1 MPPTAPLDLFRALHP
16 RHAPERRTATLRVPA
31 SLPGMGVLLGF
42 EVGELADP
50 ARVAEWHF
58 EAPLPRLAFEHVSP
72 DADAGRRISRL
83 WVVGGSYHVDA
94 RGRFHGG
101 GGKGRMRVSRAVA
114 GADAE
119 TAARYRATHGGKAPR
134 ELVEASV
141 APLGPVVPC
150 GWCRAVI
157 YKTDKAENAP
167 VDPASYRHPFAEH
180 ARPLLCV
187 DSAGTQLLLLSDRD
201 LGPVG
206 YEDAR
211 GARTFEARRFG
222 RYTVTPHGVEDLG

>member
-1 MPPTAPLDLFRALHP
+1 MPTPSAPALFHALHP
-16 RHAPERRTATLRVPA
+16 RHTPERRTATLRVPRA
-31 SLPGMGVLLGF
+31 LPGMGALLGF

-58 EAPLPRLAFEHVSP
+58 DAPMPRLAFEHVSP
-72 DADAGRRISRL
+72 DASAGRRISRL

-101 GGKGRMRVSRAVA
+101 GRRGRMRVARA
-114 GADAE
+114 GAKVHAE

-141 APLGPVVPC
+141 APAGAVIPL

-187 DSAGTQLLLLSDRD
+187 DSAGTQILLLSDRD
-201 LGPVG
+201 IGPVS
-206 YEDAR
+206 YQDAR
-211 GARTFEARRFG
+211 GQHAFEARQFG
-222 RYTVTPHGVEDLG
+222 RYTVTPHGVEDIA